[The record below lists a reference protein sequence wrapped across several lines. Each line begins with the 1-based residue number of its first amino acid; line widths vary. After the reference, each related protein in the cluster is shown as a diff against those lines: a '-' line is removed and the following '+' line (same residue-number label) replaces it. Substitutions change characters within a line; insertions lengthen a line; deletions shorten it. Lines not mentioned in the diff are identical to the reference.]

1 MPLPDNKAKAVPPTP
16 EEKLDKI
23 LKKFGDT
30 NKTADNNPGE
40 DLRKILDDSP
50 DLKKRILDSVDKGFL
65 TNFKALPPNSG
76 MGGSYES
83 GAKAINLPM
92 DVLKEANTKA
102 QKKGELVFVM
112 GHEIQ
117 HSFNAAETK
126 KTTKDF
132 LDGVETVAKNKA
144 GPHDYT
150 KLTGDFIEASR
161 KDEASAHIGGFN
173 AIVSQAKK
181 ANPDAT
187 LKDIYKT
194 APGRMDDFIT
204 VTGDAANY
212 TYTMKPGLTLNA
224 DMTMPYSKDNVAAM
238 GEYYFN
244 KAPDVSRLGAHGNLD
259 YTNYYGSWAMNVAGD
274 REKAYQD
281 FYQKTD
287 KKYAAPEV
295 HFDMKQIGL
304 KEDLIKQNV
313 KFADHKAFS
322 YVDTS
327 DGNNTPKLLNPVAN
341 AKIDHP
347 DKPVAYRAELMAM
360 KPDAMNLER
369 LESSQRST
377 SVSKQSFEDMAGG
390 GLKLKQATTSD
401 AKPDDPASPSPKRLL
416 MGDDLPSSRM
426 LVSVSESLRN
436 SSPKPGEY
444 KN

>member
-1 MPLPDNKAKAVPPTP
+1 MPLPDNKPKAAPLTP

-23 LKKFGDT
+23 LKKFGDA
-30 NKTADNNPGE
+30 NKTADSNPGE

-76 MGGSYES
+76 MGGSYDS

-92 DVLKEANTKA
+92 NVLKRANTVA
-102 QKKGELVFVM
+102 DDKGELVFVM

-117 HSFNAAETK
+117 HSFNAAATK
-126 KTTKDF
+126 KATKDF
-132 LDGVETVAKNKA
+132 LDGVETVAKNKT

-187 LKDIYKT
+187 LKDIYNT
-194 APGRMDDFIT
+194 ASGRMADFIDQ
-204 VTGDAANY
+204 TGVKPNN
-212 TYTMKPGLTLNA
+212 TYTLKPGLTLNA

-238 GEYYFN
+238 GKYYFN
-244 KAPDVSRLGAHGNLD
+244 KAPDVSRLGANSNLD

-281 FYQKTD
+281 FYHKTD
-287 KKYAAPEV
+287 KNYRAPEV

-304 KEDLIKQNV
+304 REDLIRQNV
-313 KFADHKAFS
+313 KFADHQAFS

-327 DGNNTPKLLNPVAN
+327 DGKKTPKQLNPVAN
-341 AKIDHP
+341 ATVDHP
-347 DKPVAYRAELMAM
+347 DKPVAYRAELMAL
-360 KPDAMNLER
+360 KSDALNPENPA
-369 LESSQRST
+369 SSQRIT
-377 SVSKQSFEDMAGG
+377 SAPKQTFADMTGSA
-390 GLKLKQATTSD
+390 LQLKQATPTD
-401 AKPDDPASPSPKRLL
+401 TKLDDPASTSPKHLL

-436 SSPKPGEY
+436 NPPKPG
-444 KN
+444 

>member
-1 MPLPDNKAKAVPPTP
+1 MPLPDNKPKAAPSAP

-23 LKKFGDT
+23 LKDFGDA
-30 NKTADNNPGE
+30 NKTADNNPGD
-40 DLRKILDDSP
+40 DLRKLLDDSP

-83 GAKAINLPM
+83 GTKAINLPM
-92 DVLKEANTKA
+92 DVLKGANTEA
-102 QKKGELVFVM
+102 ADKGELVFVM

-132 LDGVETVAKNKA
+132 LDGVETVAKSKA

-150 KLTGDFIEASR
+150 KLTGDFIESSR

-181 ANPDAT
+181 ANPETT
-187 LKDIYKT
+187 LKDIYNT
-194 APGRMDDFIT
+194 SSGRMSDFIDQ
-204 VTGDAANY
+204 TGAKPNYNY
-212 TYTMKPGLTLNA
+212 TLKPGLTLNA
-224 DMTMPYSKDNVAAM
+224 DMTMPYSADNIAAM
-238 GEYYFN
+238 GKYYFN
-244 KAPDVSRLGAHGNLD
+244 KTPEQSRLGAHGNLD

-281 FYQKTD
+281 FYHKTD
-287 KKYAAPEV
+287 NKYVAPEV
-295 HFDMKQIGL
+295 HFDMKQVGL

-313 KFADHKAFS
+313 KFNDNQAFS

-327 DGNNTPKLLNPVAN
+327 DGKNTPKLLNPVAN
-341 AKIDHP
+341 AKVDHP
-347 DKPVAYRAELMAM
+347 DNPVAYRAELMAM
-360 KPDAMNLER
+360 KADAINLEKP
-369 LESSQRST
+369 ESSARTT
-377 SVSKQSFEDMAGG
+377 SVPKRSFEDMTSS
-390 GLKLKQATTSD
+390 GLKLKQATASD
-401 AKPDDPASPSPKRLL
+401 AKPDDPVSPSPKRLL
-416 MGDDLPSSRM
+416 MGDDLPSSRA
-426 LVSVSESLRN
+426 LASISESLRN
-436 SSPKPGEY
+436 NSPKPGEY